1 MIKLSDHFTRKTM
14 LRFTFPS
21 IMMMIF
27 TSIYGMVD
35 GFFISNFVG
44 STQFAAVNLIMPF
57 IMIFGAVGMVF
68 GTGGSALVSML
79 LGMKEEKKANETFSF
94 LVYFASALGFVFMFL
109 GIAITEP
116 VAKALGA
123 SEAMLPYCV
132 AYARVCFL
140 GSVPFV
146 LQNLFQAFFITA
158 EKPHLGFIV
167 TVAAGITNM
176 ILDGL
181 FMGVIGWG
189 VESAAAATVIGQVVG
204 GVIPV
209 FYFANNNNSSRLHFV
224 AAKFDGRALVRTMTN
239 GSSEFMSD
247 ISMSIVNML
256 YNVQLMKFAG
266 EFGVSAY
273 GVLMYAQFI
282 FVGVY
287 FGFSMG
293 IAPVVSFHFGAQN
306 TDELK
311 SLLKKC
317 LQIVL
322 GFALIL
328 TALAEIFAT
337 PLSMIFVGY
346 NKELLDIT
354 TNAFHIYAISFIF
367 MGFNIFGSSFFTALN
382 NGAISALISFMRTL
396 VFQVI
401 AILTLPQFFGINGI
415 WFAVTAAEAGSIVL
429 TIICSIANRKK
440 YQYY

>member
-79 LGMKEEKKANETFSF
+79 LGMKEEKKAIETFSF

-167 TVAAGITNM
+167 TVAAGITNI

-209 FYFANNNNSSRLHFV
+209 FYFANNNNSS
-224 AAKFDGRALVRTMTN
+224 
-239 GSSEFMSD
+239 
-247 ISMSIVNML
+247 
-256 YNVQLMKFAG
+256 
-266 EFGVSAY
+266 
-273 GVLMYAQFI
+273 
-282 FVGVY
+282 
-287 FGFSMG
+287 
-293 IAPVVSFHFGAQN
+293 VSFHFGAQN